1 MRQQRNARMST
12 PAPMYRAAGHL
23 PAAGFAS
30 IVDGQAKKDFDAR
43 DQALKAARELTRS
56 DDDASMRKINRN
68 YLRDLKG

>member
-1 MRQQRNARMST
+1 
-12 PAPMYRAAGHL
+12 MYRAAGHL
-23 PAAGFAS
+23 PAAGFAL